1 MQLLDSNRE
10 EPNEDTLECLCK
22 LLGNV
27 GEELDQTDFKV
38 VYVIL
43 LWISGQFK
51 LHIFIFFSFF
61 EFFIWYI
68 AIRFV
73 LSFLRLIYDWRSRI
87 VSFIWGT
94 FFKKSFS
101 WGGAGG
107 KYILA
112 NVGKELLYM
121 RATYDQIM
129 PRRGEGVSQMDFLVI
144 WTMEIW
150 KSFLNHGDIHTW
162 R

>member
-68 AIRFV
+68 AIRFI

-94 FFKKSFS
+94 FF
-101 WGGAGG
+101 
-107 KYILA
+107 
-112 NVGKELLYM
+112 
-121 RATYDQIM
+121 
-129 PRRGEGVSQMDFLVI
+129 
-144 WTMEIW
+144 
-150 KSFLNHGDIHTW
+150 
-162 R
+162 